1 MEDTFLTEAQLR
13 VLKLRMKGLTQT
25 EIARRLNTSRANVS
39 ILESRGKENIAR
51 AERTLKLS
59 EKLKAP
65 VVIVV
70 KQGDDILQVPKK
82 VFQAADVA
90 KIKVK
95 LGTADIIARIKDEAE
110 DKIHGRSATK
120 SFNVALLAEGD
131 IVIS

>member
-1 MEDTFLTEAQLR
+1 MTESQLR
-13 VLKLRMKGLTQT
+13 VLKFRMKGLTQA

-51 AERTLKLS
+51 AERTLKLA

-65 VVIVV
+65 VMITV

-82 VFQAADVA
+82 IFLAADVT
-90 KIKVK
+90 KIKVR
-95 LGTADIIARIKDEAE
+95 LGTAEIIARIKEAAG

-120 SFNVALLAEGD
+120 SFKVALSSEGE
-131 IVIS
+131 IIIS